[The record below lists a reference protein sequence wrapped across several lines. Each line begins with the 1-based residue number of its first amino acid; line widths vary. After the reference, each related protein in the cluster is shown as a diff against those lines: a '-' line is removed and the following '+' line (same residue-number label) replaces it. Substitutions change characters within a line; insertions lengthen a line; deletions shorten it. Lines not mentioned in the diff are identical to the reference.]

1 MNHLNKDAES
11 QKQYSVIQRKVP
23 VALYAGWSLAE
34 SKRVSEKMIQF
45 LWTL

>member
-23 VALYAGWSLAE
+23 VGLSLA
-34 SKRVSEKMIQF
+34 V
-45 LWTL
+45 

>member
-23 VALYAGWSLAE
+23 VALDAGLSLAE
-34 SKRVSEKMIQF
+34 SKRVLEKTIQF

>member
-23 VALYAGWSLAE
+23 VALNAGLSLAE